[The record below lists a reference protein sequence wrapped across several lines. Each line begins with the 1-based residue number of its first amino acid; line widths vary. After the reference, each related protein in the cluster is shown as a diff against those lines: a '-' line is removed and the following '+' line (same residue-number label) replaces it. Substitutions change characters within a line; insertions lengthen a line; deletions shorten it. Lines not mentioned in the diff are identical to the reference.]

1 MKAVTG
7 EDVVLRMLDLAT
19 DINRWNKQYATKA
32 TLQKLLTELGL
43 TSHQLEVLVFMSSNP
58 ELDTVSQL
66 AAELFISKGSLSL
79 MLSKL
84 QLAGFVQKKSAKG
97 EDDGRKVYV
106 TLTEKG
112 KNAVERVMDDMVN
125 NAAVAFN
132 NMDEERR
139 TLFYTKVNEL
149 KELFNAGGLEE

>member
-19 DINRWNKQYATKA
+19 DIGRWNKQYKTKT
-32 TLQKLLTELGL
+32 TLLKKVDEMGL
-43 TSHQLEVLVFMSSNP
+43 TSHQVEVLGFMYGNP
-58 ELDTVSQL
+58 EFDTVSAM

-84 QLAGFVQKKSAKG
+84 QAAGFVQKKSAKG
-97 EDDGRKVYV
+97 DDDGRKVYV

-112 KNAVERVMDDMVN
+112 TNAVEQIRNTMVGS
-125 NAAVAFN
+125 AAVAFN
-132 NMDEERR
+132 NMDDERR
-139 TLFYTKVNEL
+139 TLFYTKVSEL

>member
-7 EDVVLRMLDLAT
+7 EDVVLRMLDLAM
-19 DINRWNKQYATKA
+19 DINRWNKQYTTKE
-32 TLQKLLTELGL
+32 TLQKLIAELGL
-43 TSHQLEVLVFMSSNP
+43 TAHQLEVLGVIHGNP

-84 QLAGFVQKKSAKG
+84 QTAGFITKTSARG

-106 TLTEKG
+106 KLTEKG
-112 KNAVERVMDDMVN
+112 INAVEAVKAQVVGS
-125 NAAVAFN
+125 AAVMFN
-132 NMDEERR
+132 NMDDESR
-139 TLFYTKVNEL
+139 TLFYTKVEEL

>member
-7 EDVVLRMLDLAT
+7 EAVVLSMLELAM
-19 DINRWNKQYATKA
+19 DINRWNKQYTTKT
-32 TLQKLLTELGL
+32 TLQNMMAELGL
-43 TSHQLEVLVFMSSNP
+43 TPHQLEVLGFMYANP
-58 ELDTVSQL
+58 ELNTVSQL

-84 QLAGFVQKKSAKG
+84 QMAGFLKKQSARG

-112 KNAVERVMDDMVN
+112 INAVKTIRSNMVSS
-125 NAAVAFN
+125 AAVAFDG
-132 NMDEERR
+132 MDEKTR
-139 TLFYTKVNEL
+139 TLFYTKVKEL

>member
-7 EDVVLRMLDLAT
+7 EEVVLSMLDLAM
-19 DINRWNKQYATKA
+19 DINRWNKQYTTKV
-32 TLQKLLTELGL
+32 TLQKLMAEMGL
-43 TSHQLEVLVFMSSNP
+43 TPHQLEVLGFMHANP

-66 AAELFISKGSLSL
+66 ASELFISKGSLSL

-84 QLAGFVQKKSAKG
+84 QAAGFVQKKSAKG

-112 KNAVERVMDDMVN
+112 RNAVETIRSSMVGS
-125 NAAVAFN
+125 AAVAFDG
-132 NMDEERR
+132 MDARTR
-139 TLFYTKVNEL
+139 TLFYTKVKEL